1 MANEHGASTGEM
13 GRCGPDLMLLAC
25 PPMQLF
31 HGHGDHTAIATQFI
45 NSIRIKNWSI
55 GMLIRFS
62 SIKTESITMF
72 GNVALQLIGMLGAS
86 GNIPGAIGAEDIPAS
101 VKRLRQQLQ
110 MHAAANVGVS
120 EKASDQDDDDDED
133 DEPPIALATR
143 AGPLIDILERA
154 GAAKVP
160 VMWERTES
168 AL

>member
-25 PPMQLF
+25 PPMHLF
-31 HGHGDHTAIATQFI
+31 NGRGEHTAIAPQLI
-45 NSIRIKNWSI
+45 NSTRIKNWSI

-86 GNIPGAIGAEDIPAS
+86 GNIPGAIGAEDIPAA

-120 EKASDQDDDDDED
+120 EKASDQDDDDED

>member
-1 MANEHGASTGEM
+1 
-13 GRCGPDLMLLAC
+13 
-25 PPMQLF
+25 MQLF

-86 GNIPGAIGAEDIPAS
+86 GNIPGAIGAEDIPAA

-110 MHAAANVGVS
+110 VHAAANAGLS
-120 EKASDQDDDDDED
+120 ETASDQDDDEHD
-133 DEPPIALATR
+133 DEPRIALATR